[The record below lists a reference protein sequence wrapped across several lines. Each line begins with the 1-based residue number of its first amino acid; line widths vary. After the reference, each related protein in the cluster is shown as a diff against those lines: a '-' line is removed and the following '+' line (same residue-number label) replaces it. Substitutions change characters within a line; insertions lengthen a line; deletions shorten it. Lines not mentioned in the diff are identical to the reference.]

1 MFLLRGSNVLTWWMC
16 ECESEFRHIGI
27 RNKIWIFYLMFKRDA
42 TSTTFLQHFYNKLH
56 VVSCYWFKFETNIKI
71 TFLPQQ

>member
-1 MFLLRGSNVLTWWMC
+1 MECNETLKRKLIKELIGVSNDILVW
-16 ECESEFRHIGI
+16 SRK
-27 RNKIWIFYLMFKRDA
+27 RNISMRDA
-42 TSTTFLQHFYNKLH
+42 TSTTFLQHFYNKSH